1 LLYVADTY
9 PSASK
14 ELTLK
19 KALIVGLSQ
28 AVAILPGV
36 SRSGATIS
44 TAVVLGIDRTQ
55 AARFSFLM
63 VVPLIFGKMAKDLL
77 GGDLMNTSI
86 EPLHLLLG
94 FSAAFIAGLIAC
106 NWMIALVK
114 RSKLIYFAWYCL
126 TVGGIAIASNF
137 LI

>member
-1 LLYVADTY
+1 
-9 PSASK
+9 
-14 ELTLK
+14 
-19 KALIVGLSQ
+19 
-28 AVAILPGV
+28 
-36 SRSGATIS
+36 
-44 TAVVLGIDRTQ
+44 VVLGIDRTQ

-63 VVPLIFGKMAKDLL
+63 VVPLIFGKIAKDLL

-94 FSAAFIAGLIAC
+94 FSAAFLAGLIAC